1 MKSEFHQYKSPIL
14 INDKDINEI
23 VVSNKFPSGKQDFK
37 YFTVYK
43 NKENKENNKGIRPSW
58 IYFLE
63 MNVCKRYSD
72 KTKWMYFM
80 IKSGKKI
87 DRYMTIWEK
96 ASSIIKQ
103 INIENMYNKKYLK
116 PKKRINTKESFQC
129 FYISVILFH

>member
-23 VVSNKFPSGKQDFK
+23 VVSNKFPSGKQNFK

-43 NKENKENNKGIRPSW
+43 NKENKENNKRIRPSW

-72 KTKWMYFM
+72 KTKWMYFT
-80 IKSGKKI
+80 IKSEKKI
-87 DRYMTIWEK
+87 W
-96 ASSIIKQ
+96 
-103 INIENMYNKKYLK
+103 
-116 PKKRINTKESFQC
+116 
-129 FYISVILFH
+129 